1 MHKSDGGYMNNYNFY
16 DNEKPSKAKIVKEVL
31 LWVFQIVI
39 TIAIAFVF
47 VYFMG
52 QKTTAVGQSMEP
64 TVKAGKK
71 VWINKFSY
79 MLSTPKRGDV
89 IVFKPNG
96 NTNAYSSIKR
106 VIGIPGDT
114 IQIKDGVVYIDGEK
128 YEEEWDNMTDAGI
141 AEDEIKLDIEEYF
154 VLGDNRNNSEDSR
167 YADVGIV
174 KLGDIEGK
182 AWLYN
187 GKGFSFG
194 RIK

>member
-1 MHKSDGGYMNNYNFY
+1 MNNYNFY

-52 QKTTAVGQSMEP
+52 SENYSGR
-64 TVKAGKK
+64 TVYGTYRKSRKK

>member
-1 MHKSDGGYMNNYNFY
+1 MNNYNFY

-71 VWINKFSY
+71 VWINK
-79 MLSTPKRGDV
+79 
-89 IVFKPNG
+89 FKPNG

>member
-1 MHKSDGGYMNNYNFY
+1 MR
-16 DNEKPSKAKIVKEVL
+16 IL
-31 LWVFQIVI
+31 
-39 TIAIAFVF
+39 
-47 VYFMG
+47 
-52 QKTTAVGQSMEP
+52 
-64 TVKAGKK
+64 
-71 VWINKFSY
+71 
-79 MLSTPKRGDV
+79 
-89 IVFKPNG
+89 
-96 NTNAYSSIKR
+96 
-106 VIGIPGDT
+106 
-114 IQIKDGVVYIDGEK
+114 QIKDGVVYIDGEK